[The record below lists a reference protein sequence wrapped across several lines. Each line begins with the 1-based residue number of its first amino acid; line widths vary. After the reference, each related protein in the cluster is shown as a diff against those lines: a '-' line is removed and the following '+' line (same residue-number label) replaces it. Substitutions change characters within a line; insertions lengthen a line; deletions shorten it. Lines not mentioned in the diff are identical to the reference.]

1 MGASG
6 LWALKVMWVVGY
18 GVVGLLVIEKECESL
33 GCLVVKILDKWDTER
48 RASFKK
54 QQQLQ
59 NSIFPSV
66 TRVWVVH
73 LQLRLRAIMA
83 PFHP

>member
-1 MGASG
+1 MGAPG
-6 LWALKVMWVVGY
+6 LWALKVLWVVGF
-18 GVVGLLVIEKECESL
+18 GVVGLLVMEKECESF
-33 GCLVVKILDKWDTER
+33 GCLVVKIWDKWDTER
-48 RASFKK
+48 GASLKK
-54 QQQLQ
+54 QQLQ

-73 LQLRLRAIMA
+73 LQLWLRAIMA